1 MIPNLKRI
9 LKEWSY
15 RVGVI
20 KPNDEKHLF
29 QLHRILVNE
38 GWPLGAIN
46 EFIDNL
52 TEADK
57 VYKANWPGGQAPK
70 GAKVITGPRGGEY
83 YMGNPETG
91 EPAQTDGQEKDTKK
105 KKEAPKTERTPQEK
119 ELVNLQDETSKM
131 RDKGVAGAGGESASQ
146 GESRYCKAVDNLD
159 FEKFNEENK
168 EELEKELSGLDS
180 RKPKYPSK
188 QEVRELAS
196 MGLTPESDE
205 GKLYIVSREVWAK
218 QELKRMQ
225 EMEKPNVF
233 SSGTGFGGDV
243 NAYMD
248 WMRAAYDGALATQ
261 EHLRESGM
269 DTSQPHQTIQS
280 DNKPPRFI
288 DDKVQADL
296 EKKLKEAKT
305 PEDKKHYERELNSFK
320 KFRKY
325 HDTYVVGRD
334 KNGRTFIVSVSNK
347 KDSGM
352 NDPQA
357 NTTPAARF
365 EVMKKDFGTET
376 AETVTTAIDDGIK
389 KVTSV
394 AKETRRSSTKVEI
407 DDDFATLAKAASPKR
422 IKQIDKRAA
431 SRRRVKSGD
440 RAGKPAKGNE
450 FGCWLE
456 DNAKKIGK
464 DYDKMSGAEK
474 LRVMQQFMGDDNWH
488 KENGT
493 DVSYEPYSKLF
504 IKVGEAM
511 KGSRGYGASFWKK
524 NPEAEKAKESN
535 GAKQAE
541 EIKRKEQES
550 VKEAHQSVV
559 NKVTEADKEQGFP
572 KDGKNGPH
580 TQAYVST
587 VLNAMHYDTYIDM
600 DDDEDDKILVQ
611 MGIRG
616 ARGSHIRGCLAEK
629 SGYDLENGDREGLKQ
644 HLKETCTIEAETGA
658 IVINSKNEDGEKT
671 HIADDT
677 WRTAGTSQKV
687 ASGFGQDMKDC
698 VSSKV
703 DADRDGI

>member
-1 MIPNLKRI
+1 MIPNWNKI

-20 KPNDEKHLF
+20 KLNNSEHLYH
-29 QLHRILVNE
+29 LNNILE
-38 GWPLGAIN
+38 ERGWPHEVIN
-46 EFIDNL
+46 GVINNL

-57 VYKANWPGGQAPK
+57 VYKANWPSGQAPK

-91 EPAQTDGQEKDTKK
+91 EPAQTDGQEKGTKK
-105 KKEAPKTERTPQEK
+105 KKETSKTERTPLEK
-119 ELVNLQDETSKM
+119 ELSNLHDETSKM
-131 RDKGVAGAGGESASQ
+131 RDKGVAGAGGEAASQ

-180 RKPKYPSK
+180 RKPKYPSTK
-188 QEVRELAS
+188 EVRELAS

-233 SSGTGFGGDV
+233 SSGTGFGGKEGP
-243 NAYMD
+243 YME

-261 EHLRESGM
+261 KLLEESRI

-280 DNKPPRFI
+280 TTEI
-288 DDKVQADL
+288 DDKVQSGL

-305 PEDKKHYERELNSFK
+305 PEDKKHYEKELKSFK
-320 KFRKY
+320 KFRTY
-325 HDTYVVGRD
+325 HDTYVIGRD

-352 NDPQA
+352 SDPQA

-365 EVMKKDFGTET
+365 EVMKKDFGTKT
-376 AETVTTAIDDGIK
+376 AKIVTDAIDDGIK
-389 KVTSV
+389 KVTTV
-394 AKETRRSSTKVEI
+394 AQQTIKTSSEMEV
-407 DDDFATLAKAASPKR
+407 DDDFVNVAEVAAPKR
-422 IKQIDKRAA
+422 VKQIAERGLKRDR
-431 SRRRVKSGD
+431 STSSGKVK
-440 RAGKPAKGNE
+440 KGHE
-450 FGCWLE
+450 LGVWLKDNNISE
-456 DNAKKIGK
+456 DDWNGMSKKEQIQYTQK
-464 DYDKMSGAEK
+464 
-474 LRVMQQFMGDDNWH
+474 FMGDESWH
-488 KENGT
+488 NENGT
-493 DVSYEPYSKLF
+493 SIAYDPFGKLF
-504 IKVGEAM
+504 IKVGEVDTGGHRSLNKVRAELE
-511 KGSRGYGASFWKK
+511 KRGQSSSLESDSIKSSGNVKR
-524 NPEAEKAKESN
+524 AE
-535 GAKQAE
+535 QT
-541 EIKRKEQES
+541 S

-572 KDGKNGPH
+572 KDGKNGSH
-580 TQAYVST
+580 TQAYIST
-587 VLNAMHYDTYIDM
+587 VMSAMHYDTYIDM
-600 DDDEDDKILVQ
+600 DDDEDDKLILQ
-611 MGIRG
+611 MGIKG
-616 ARGSHIRGCLAEK
+616 AKASHIRDCLAEK
-629 SGYDLENGDREGLKQ
+629 SGYDLKNGDREGLKQ

-658 IVINSKNEDGEKT
+658 IVINSKDEDGEKT

-687 ASGFGQDMKDC
+687 ASGFGKDMKDC
-698 VSSKV
+698 VGGKV
-703 DADRDGI
+703 DKDRDGI

>member
-1 MIPNLKRI
+1 MIPNIKKI

-20 KPNDEKHLF
+20 KTDDKEHLF
-29 QLHRILVNE
+29 QLQRILINE
-38 GWPLGAIN
+38 GWTLGAIN

-52 TEADK
+52 NEIAPTAM
-57 VYKANWPGGQAPK
+57 VSNPNPK
-70 GAKVITGPRGGEY
+70 GRAKKVQYRY
-83 YMGNPETG
+83 AKQWMDDNPDAETSDDFKADVG
-91 EPAQTDGQEKDTKK
+91 KEKDTKK
-105 KKEAPKTERTPQEK
+105 KKKSPKAERTPQEK

-180 RKPKYPSK
+180 RRPKYPST

-233 SSGTGFGGDV
+233 SSGTGFGGKE
-243 NAYMD
+243 APYMD

-261 EHLRESGM
+261 EHLRESRM

-280 DNKPPRFI
+280 TTEI
-288 DDKVQADL
+288 DDKVQSDL

-305 PEDKKHYERELNSFK
+305 PEDKKHYERELKSFK
-320 KFRKY
+320 KFRTY

-352 NDPQA
+352 SDPQA

-389 KVTSV
+389 KVTTV
-394 AKETRRSSTKVEI
+394 AKQTIKTSSEMEV
-407 DDDFATLAKAASPKR
+407 DDDFVNVAEVAAPKR
-422 IKQIDKRAA
+422 VKQIGERGNKRKR
-431 SRRRVKSGD
+431 SKS
-440 RAGKPAKGNE
+440 GKPAKGSE
-450 FGCWLE
+450 FGCYLE
-456 DNAKKIGK
+456 DNNISEDDWNNMSKKEQIQNTQK
-464 DYDKMSGAEK
+464 
-474 LRVMQQFMGDDNWH
+474 FMGDESWH
-488 KENGT
+488 NENGT
-493 DVSYEPYSKLF
+493 SIAYDPFGKLF
-504 IKVGEAM
+504 IKVGEVDTGGHRSLKKVRAELEK
-511 KGSRGYGASFWKK
+511 KGQSSSLESDSVKSSGNVKR
-524 NPEAEKAKESN
+524 AEQN
-535 GAKQAE
+535 
-541 EIKRKEQES
+541 S

-600 DDDEDDKILVQ
+600 DDDENDKVLVQ

-616 ARGSHIRGCLAEK
+616 AKGSHIRGCLAEK